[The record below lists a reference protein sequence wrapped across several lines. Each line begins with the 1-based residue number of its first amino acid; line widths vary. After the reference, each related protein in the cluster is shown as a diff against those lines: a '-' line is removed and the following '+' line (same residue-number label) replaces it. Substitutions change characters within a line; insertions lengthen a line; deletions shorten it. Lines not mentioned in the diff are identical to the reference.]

1 MVLCYIVLHVVFYD
15 DDLNLRTRLQ
25 NGQRAPTLELCP
37 RIDLPMGDQ
46 LWPISKEAEAFDAY
60 IAR

>member
-1 MVLCYIVLHVVFYD
+1 MLHVVFYD

-25 NGQRAPTLELCP
+25 SGQRAPTLELCP